1 MSSRD
6 EGMRPADPTGR
17 ADTRAG
23 ADEAGHL
30 PQPSAPATGGTF
42 PAWEQI
48 EAGRYM
54 PRRTRG
60 SFPGRELG

>member
-1 MSSRD
+1 
-6 EGMRPADPTGR
+6 MRPADPRGRGEETGR
-17 ADTRAG
+17 PPVASGNDDPQAAG
-23 ADEAGHL
+23 E
-30 PQPSAPATGGTF
+30 TF

>member
-1 MSSRD
+1 
-6 EGMRPADPTGR
+6 MRAADPTGR
-17 ADTRAG
+17 ADKTAIAG
-23 ADEAGHL
+23 AAEAGR
-30 PQPSAPATGGTF
+30 PQPSPPATGGTF

>member
-1 MSSRD
+1 
-6 EGMRPADPTGR
+6 MRSADPREPDDKTPLPGAPGSGR
-17 ADTRAG
+17 PL
-23 ADEAGHL
+23 EAS
-30 PQPSAPATGGTF
+30 PPPASGTF